1 MATKNVSVKLSAN
14 VAPYKKAMAEASSAT
29 SKFESDSGRDFKQL
43 GSKME
48 SVGKKMTVG
57 VTLPIIAAGAGAVKM
72 SMDFDA
78 SMSKITALVGIGA
91 DEVSGMKDAVLE
103 LAGSTATAPQEL
115 ADALFVLTSAG
126 LRGDDALSALEA
138 SAKASAAGLGQ
149 TNDIARAVAGAMNA
163 YGPGVLDA
171 ARATD
176 ILTATARAG
185 NFETSQLAGA
195 LGRVLP
201 FAKQAGASFEDV
213 GGAVALLTRT
223 NGDAAQSITN
233 VTALLGG
240 FVVPTAEAT
249 TVLGELGM
257 TAQDVRDSIE
267 ANGLPATL
275 QTLMDKLGG
284 NKEALGKLVGGKEAA
299 SAAFSILEADAQTL
313 ADTFGVV
320 TDSVGMT
327 DEAFGVMAETSQNTL
342 KQAWIDMQVALIQV
356 GEIIGPLVADI
367 AGGIS
372 TVVDAFS
379 KLPDGAQIAVVAF
392 AGVIAA
398 VGPLLTLGGKIL
410 ISFDAISLGLTKMKA
425 AMIGHPILTFAV
437 VAAAVGTALYFMA
450 DKGEAAK
457 KEIEG
462 LADEMNAAGDAA
474 GGLAVYLMTTVEG
487 NEALLTAMTETGETI
502 QTMTVAAMAGG
513 EAWDVMVDSLLDGAD
528 AAGVNAL
535 DMIEL
540 RKSIQGLDDTTAA
553 ATSRQKDLTEV
564 QEISAGVADT
574 SGRAAGYLTSMLKAQ
589 ASASGD
595 LSVGTEEM
603 SAEIVAA
610 GDAADATAAR
620 MSTYFDAI
628 DAANDTYDKSVE
640 AVEEWADGINS
651 AAEAGGN
658 SFGTFE
664 STSSDNLEEWAASLN
679 ASTAAENAWKDN
691 LVTVY
696 NRAEAAVAGSGEEIV
711 ASLSTMGV
719 DGAGK
724 TQALV
729 DATDEDFGNMATSM
743 ALSAAAGQRDVAAEL
758 DKLPG
763 HMTIALAMAEIE
775 RSRAMIEA
783 NTAARSDAREMG
795 SDISGGIG
803 LGISSSAYKID
814 NALVAALKAANVAGR
829 YYANIQSPSRLFAE
843 EIGEPLADGVAEGI
857 LSSGHKISNSMVDAI
872 DSAKED
878 ALDATQDMVDAV
890 GDALDGFWAGIDGRR
905 SLEDLN
911 QSVDEAGADKIE
923 STTKLAEAQLA
934 LATAEASGNAE
945 DIADA
950 RRDVARATDDLE
962 RATERL
968 ENANYR
974 LTKATVDMIYQD
986 EEARASWM
994 ETAAQAGLT
1003 AMEIDGLVAA
1013 YDRLAT
1019 ARADQFEQDNAIKA
1033 EAAAANAVRGRFGTI
1048 VNQGAIGQAELDMIA
1063 GLDPAAQLKAMQV
1076 AIDRF
1081 NSYVAGRSSGGPMA
1095 AGRLY
1100 EVGEGNVAEMFM
1112 SGGRQYMIPGNDGQM
1127 IGGGDLKAA
1136 QFQQPYTPNGS
1147 GAESV
1152 DWDAVAQRMAREYA
1166 RTLQREVRTA

>member
-1 MATKNVSVKLSAN
+1 MAEKNVSVKLSAN

-29 SKFESDSGRDFKQL
+29 SKFEGDSSGNLKQL
-43 GSKME
+43 GGKME

-91 DEVSGMKDAVLE
+91 DEVSGMKDAVLD

-163 YGPGVLDA
+163 YGPEALDA

-223 NGDAAQSITN
+223 NGNAAESITQ
-233 VTALLGG
+233 VQALMRA
-240 FVVPTAEAT
+240 FVVPTAEAAT
-249 TVLGELGM
+249 ILGEFGM
-257 TAQDVRDSIE
+257 TAGDVRESIGE
-267 ANGLPATL
+267 NGLASTL
-275 QTLMDKLGG
+275 QMLDGKLGG
-284 NKEALGKLVGGKEAA
+284 NREQLGKLLGSSEGA
-299 SAAFSILEADAQTL
+299 SAAFQILDADAQTL
-313 ADTFGVV
+313 QDTFGTV

-356 GEIIGPLVADI
+356 GEIIGPIVADI

-379 KLPDGAQIAVVAF
+379 NLPDGAQIAVVAF
-392 AGVIAA
+392 LGVFAA
-398 VGPLLTLGGKIL
+398 IGPLLSIGGKL
-410 ISFDAISLGLTKMKA
+410 VTNFQAITRGLTLMKA

-437 VAAAVGTALYFMA
+437 VAATVGTALYFMA
-450 DKGEAAK
+450 DKGESAK
-457 KEIEG
+457 KEIKG
-462 LADEMNAAGDAA
+462 LADEMNAAGGAA
-474 GGLAVYLMTTVEG
+474 EGLANYLMTTVRG
-487 NEALLTAMTETGETI
+487 NEALLTAMKGSGETI

-513 EAWDVMVDSLLDGAD
+513 EAWDVMVDSLLDGAY
-528 AAGVNAL
+528 ASGVNAL
-535 DMIEL
+535 DMIDL

-553 ATSRQKDLTEV
+553 ATSRQNDLTAV
-564 QEISAGVADT
+564 QVTSAEVADT

-595 LSVGTEEM
+595 LSASTDEM
-603 SAEIVAA
+603 NDELVAT
-610 GDAADATAAR
+610 GEAADATRAI

-628 DAANDTYDKSVE
+628 DAANDTYKKSVQ

-651 AAEAGGN
+651 AAEAGGD

-664 STSSDNLEEWAASLN
+664 STSSTNLDEWAAALDD
-679 ASTAAENAWKDN
+679 ATAAENAWKDN
-691 LVTVY
+691 LATVY
-696 NRAEAAVAGSGEEIV
+696 NRAEATVSGSGDAVV
-711 ASLSTMGV
+711 ASMSDMGIE
-719 DGAGK
+719 GAGK
-724 TQALV
+724 LQALV
-729 DATDEDFGNMATSM
+729 DATDEKFEAMTTSM
-743 ALSAAAGQRDVAAEL
+743 VMNTAAGQRDVAAEL
-758 DKLPG
+758 NELPAS
-763 HMTIALAMAEIE
+763 MKIAMAMAEIE

-783 NTAARSDAREMG
+783 AIAARRDSRELG
-795 SDISGGIG
+795 SDISAGIG
-803 LGISSSAYKID
+803 IGISASAYKID
-814 NALVAALKAANVAGR
+814 NALVDALAGANYAGKT
-829 YYANIQSPSRLFAE
+829 YAFITSPSKLFAE
-843 EIGEPLADGVAEGI
+843 KIGEPLADGVAAGI
-857 LSSGHKISNSMVDAI
+857 DKSAHKISDSLVDAI

-934 LATAEASGNAE
+934 LAAAEASGNSE

-950 RRDVARATDDLE
+950 RRDVARATNDLE

-968 ENANYR
+968 EDANYR

-994 ETAAQAGLT
+994 ETALQAGLT

-1019 ARADQFEQDNAIKA
+1019 ARADQFEQDQNI
-1033 EAAAANAVRGRFGTI
+1033 EAQAMAANATRERFGAI
-1048 VNQGAIGQAELDMIA
+1048 VKQGAIGQAELDMIGDLDAA
-1063 GLDPAAQLKAMQV
+1063 GQLKAMKV
-1076 AIDRF
+1076 AINRF
-1081 NSYVAGRSSGGPMA
+1081 DSYVAGRSSGGPMS

-1100 EVGEGNVAEMFM
+1100 EVGEGNVAEMFL
-1112 SGGRQYMIPGNDGQM
+1112 SGGRQYMIPGNDGQV

-1136 QFQQPYTPNGS
+1136 QFQQPYTSGVGS
-1147 GAESV
+1147 ESV

-1166 RTLQREVRTA
+1166 RTLQREVRAG